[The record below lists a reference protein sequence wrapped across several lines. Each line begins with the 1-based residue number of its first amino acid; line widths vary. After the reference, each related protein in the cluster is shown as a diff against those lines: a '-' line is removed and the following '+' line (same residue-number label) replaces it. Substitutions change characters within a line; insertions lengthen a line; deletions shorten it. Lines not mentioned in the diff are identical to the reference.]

1 MLSGLQ
7 PFDELRLENLIDESS
22 LLNKD
27 DFDGAISRVVEDDA
41 MAPDAEPIIARKG
54 GFQGAN
60 VAAFLTQAGGYWKS
74 MGSGGTCQI
83 RSQYSR
89 MARSDEK

>member
-7 PFDELRLENLIDESS
+7 PLDELRLENLIDESS

-60 VAAFLTQAGGYWKS
+60 VAAFFTQAGE
-74 MGSGGTCQI
+74 
-83 RSQYSR
+83 R
-89 MARSDEK
+89 MFEGAPGFGREPAGILDDLG